1 MRLKIIST
9 ATKNNLLLIIL
20 VFVFACSPLDRDYN
34 PRTVKEDLKTL
45 REIGVPEYNVL
56 LLEGY
61 IKGQKLNNLGID
73 STLTY
78 EELLEVAKTEK
89 MRLEMNWY
97 INNLSKTL
105 KQNREEKSIDS
116 LNSFFSLTLMDKSYD
131 GDAFKDYISI
141 ELNITNKSKAN
152 LKGLKGILIFYDLFG
167 DVLKKSE
174 IKCDIALP
182 AGQSIL
188 FNARLPFNTLI
199 DKDIELY
206 QMDKSQF
213 TIKFIPSEILFSD
226 GKKIS
231 ASQ

>member
-1 MRLKIIST
+1 MRLK
-9 ATKNNLLLIIL
+9 NNRKAMKTSFLLIIL
-20 VFVFACSPLDRDYN
+20 VFVIACSPLDRDYN
-34 PRTVKEDLKTL
+34 PKTVKEDLKTL

-61 IKGQKLNNLGID
+61 IKGQNMNDLDID

-116 LNSFFSLTLMDKSYD
+116 LNSFFTMTLMDKSYD